1 MATTS
6 HLLLSACA
14 QDGDGFQRG
23 SVDDC
28 TGVIVAVNDGLGQP
42 EQVCVEFGRPE
53 AIAKDVIRF
62 AGFEVEGTQAY
73 GDQIVCRVND
83 YPSATEP
90 LEVPGEEPYLETC
103 VDMPPGFAFWGL
115 WVKPGE
121 GAAWEYA
128 AEGIGTLAL
137 TPGMAVGL
145 AFATAGDAPT
155 PSDP

>member
-1 MATTS
+1 MS
-6 HLLLSACA
+6 S
-14 QDGDGFQRG
+14 
-23 SVDDC
+23 
-28 TGVIVAVNDGLGQP
+28 
-42 EQVCVEFGRPE
+42 
-53 AIAKDVIRF
+53 
-62 AGFEVEGTQAY
+62 
-73 GDQIVCRVND
+73 GDQIVCRVNN

-90 LEVPGEEPYLETC
+90 LEVAGEEPYLETC
-103 VDMPPGFAFWGL
+103 ADMPPGFAYWAL

-145 AFATAGDAPT
+145 AFATGGDAPT